1 MLLPLEGVKIGV
13 RGGKKSYMLKWL
25 EPLQRVTLHN
35 QIYNT
40 PVELNVLGEEE
51 KQLGKR
57 CLERVVGEGAAIM
70 TKD

>member
-1 MLLPLEGVKIGV
+1 
-13 RGGKKSYMLKWL
+13 MLKWL

-51 KQLGKR
+51 KPLGKR
-57 CLERVVGEGAAIM
+57 CLERLVGEGAAIM

>member
-51 KQLGKR
+51 KPLGKTLPR
-57 CLERVVGEGAAIM
+57 KACG
-70 TKD
+70 